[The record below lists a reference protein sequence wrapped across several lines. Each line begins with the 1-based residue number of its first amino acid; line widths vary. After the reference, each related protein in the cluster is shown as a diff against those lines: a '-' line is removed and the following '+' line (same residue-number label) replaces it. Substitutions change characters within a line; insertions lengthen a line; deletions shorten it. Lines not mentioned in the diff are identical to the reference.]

1 MERGKKHNETKRHK
15 EKKNYVVSCIRSEFT
30 FLWIILVVAALFV
43 FGFFLL
49 RLFSSNGAV
58 LGLSNIKTTA
68 QLERFF
74 AKPDNSGR
82 LYADTILDTGL
93 KVSLTE
99 SNEKNF
105 NIQIGGA
112 YLESPSFTVSTYD
125 KDYDI
130 YLAPLEDSLLIVLFG
145 NILAKGK
152 PGLNTC
158 ESISIY
164 NTPIGGT
171 HLLVKDLGEKAP
183 GFFSQ
188 YKNIYVVKGDYP
200 ENIAKPLLIALSAFF
215 LLAAVFFALP
225 RLSLLQRFSH
235 FGRQVSAAAKAEG
248 RTFREMCRRLSEYA
262 ETAYYRNGNQI
273 LTGRYIIVKST
284 AHMFMDTGER
294 MDLYAASESYGS
306 PFIRGITVENGN
318 YPEEMNDIL
327 LAASNGTYHRLTIHQ
342 PREEVAGLVR
352 QLGF

>member
-1 MERGKKHNETKRHK
+1 MKQKDAKR
-15 EKKNYVVSCIRSEFT
+15 KKNYVVSCICPEFR
-30 FLWIILVVAALFV
+30 FLWMILIVAAFFV

-49 RLFSSNGAV
+49 NISSSNGAV
-58 LGLSNIKTTA
+58 LGLSDIKTTA

-74 AKPDNSGR
+74 ERADNSGR

-99 SNEKNF
+99 SEEKNF
-105 NIQIGGA
+105 NLRIGGA

-125 KDYDI
+125 KEYDI
-130 YLAPLEDSLLIVLFG
+130 YLAPLEDNLLIVLFG
-145 NILAKGK
+145 DILAKGK
-152 PGLNTC
+152 PGLDTC

-164 NTPIGGT
+164 NTPIGGS

-183 GFFSQ
+183 EFFNQ
-188 YKNIYVVKGDYP
+188 YKNIYVVKGGYP
-200 ENIAKPLLIALSAFF
+200 MSIVKPLLIALSVFF

-248 RTFREMCRRLSEYA
+248 RSFREMCRRLDEYA
-262 ETAYYRNGNQI
+262 EAAYYRNGNQI
-273 LTGRYIIVKST
+273 LTGRYIIVKSM
-284 AHMFMDTGER
+284 AHMFMNTGEK
-294 MDLYAASESYGS
+294 MDLYSASESYGS
-306 PFIRGITVENGN
+306 PFIRGITVEQSD

-342 PREEVAGLVR
+342 PKEEVAGLVR

>member
-1 MERGKKHNETKRHK
+1 MKQKDTKKR
-15 EKKNYVVSCIRSEFT
+15 KNYIVSCIRPEFR
-30 FLWIILVVAALFV
+30 FLWMILIVAAFFV

-49 RLFSSNGAV
+49 RVFSSNGAV
-58 LGLSNIKTTA
+58 LGLSDIKTTA

-74 AKPDNSGR
+74 ATPDNSGR

-99 SNEKNF
+99 SSEKNF
-105 NIQIGGA
+105 NLQIGGA

-125 KDYDI
+125 KEYDI
-130 YLAPLEDSLLIVLFG
+130 YLAPLEDNLLIVLFG

-152 PGLNTC
+152 PGLHTC

-183 GFFSQ
+183 EFFSRS
-188 YKNIYVVKGDYP
+188 KNIYVVKGDYP
-200 ENIAKPLLIALSAFF
+200 ESIIKPLLIALSVFL
-215 LLAAVFFALP
+215 LLAAVFYALP

-248 RTFREMCRRLSEYA
+248 RSFREMCRRLDEYA
-262 ETAYYRNGNQI
+262 KTADYRNGNQL
-273 LTGRYIIVKST
+273 LTGRYIIVKSPAPT
-284 AHMFMDTGER
+284 FMNTGER

-306 PFIRGITVENGN
+306 PFIRSITMQKSD
-318 YPEEMNDIL
+318 YPEEMNDIVL
-327 LAASNGTYHRLTIHQ
+327 TANNGAYYRLTIHQ
-342 PREEVAGLVR
+342 PREEVARLVR